1 MLPVCSIPSMKA
13 KMNELEARKASLTQ
27 KLEEAKL
34 QAETYT
40 PTPEMIRRY
49 LEKDSDIR
57 NKSLEEQKRI
67 IQTYV
72 SKVIVHENK
81 IDIYA
86 IVDLNG
92 GGEATPRHIQQPT
105 PWYIQSF
112 KASRSE
118 IYLRECKYIKTD
130 TITKEE
136 ADKVSTS

>member
-1 MLPVCSIPSMKA
+1 
-13 KMNELEARKASLTQ
+13 
-27 KLEEAKL
+27 
-34 QAETYT
+34 
-40 PTPEMIRRY
+40 MIHRY
-49 LEKDSDIR
+49 LEKDADAK
-57 NKSLEEQKRI
+57 NKSPEEQSRI
-67 IQTYV
+67 IRTYV
-72 SKVIVHENK
+72 NRIIVYEDK
-81 IDIYA
+81 IDIDK
-86 IVDLNG
+86 IVTFDG